1 MGLKRKLMNMMMP
14 KEFGFISG
22 LFHAGIFTL
31 QSNIFETLGKVGY
44 SDYVFPAIKESMG
57 KSENIGIEAITGEN
71 IEEFGKRF
79 IKVLKKSLLVDTATL
94 TKKSDDLYVF
104 SLKKCFMAKAAHQIA
119 GTKGVCPMAMVMG
132 AMIEKYTKKDVAIE
146 YSNLTPHG
154 SITEISVA

>member
-31 QSNIFETLGKVGY
+31 QSNIFDTLGKVGY
-44 SDYVFPAIKESMG
+44 SDFIFPAIKESIS
-57 KSENIGIEAITGEN
+57 KSENIGIEAITGED
-71 IEEFGKRF
+71 IEEFGNRF

-132 AMIEKYTKKDVAIE
+132 AMIEKYTQKDVAIE
-146 YSNLTPHG
+146 YSNLTLHG
-154 SITEISVA
+154 SITEISVT

>member
-31 QSNIFETLGKVGY
+31 QSNIFDTLGKVGY
-44 SDYVFPAIKESMG
+44 SDFIFPAIKESIS
-57 KSENIGIEAITGEN
+57 KSENIGIEAITGED
-71 IEEFGKRF
+71 IEEFGNRF

-132 AMIEKYTKKDVAIE
+132 AMIEKYTQKDVAIE

-154 SITEISVA
+154 SITEISVT